1 MKIAIGSDHTAVE
14 LKSQVIEHLIDS
26 GHEVFDMGPNTTERT
41 HYPIYADLVC
51 KEIQSNKVDRGV
63 LICGTGVGMSIAANK
78 HIGIRAVVCSDT
90 FSARASKAHND
101 TQIIC
106 FGARVVGPELAFD
119 IVDSFLSATYE
130 GGRHQLRVDMLNE
143 LDNKQ

>member
-14 LKSQVIEHLIDS
+14 LKSQVIEHLIEN
-26 GHEVFDMGPNTTERT
+26 GHEVIDMGPNSTERT
-41 HYPIYADLVC
+41 HYPIYANLVC
-51 KEIQSNKVDRGV
+51 KEIQNNKVDRGV

-78 HIGIRAVVCSDT
+78 HEGVRAVVCSDT

-119 IVDSFLSATYE
+119 IVDSFLSAKYE

>member
-1 MKIAIGSDHTAVE
+1 
-14 LKSQVIEHLIDS
+14 
-26 GHEVFDMGPNTTERT
+26 
-41 HYPIYADLVC
+41 
-51 KEIQSNKVDRGV
+51 
-63 LICGTGVGMSIAANK
+63 MSIAANK